1 MLNPSNKK
9 ISSNKGNRTLKI
21 NKRTTKNKSHRY
33 NKKSK
38 KVMTKPV
45 FSGQE
50 IEKLRI
56 AMNEFQDHWI
66 LVNKKFENLNE
77 LLLQLSVG

>member
-1 MLNPSNKK
+1 MLNPTNKK
-9 ISSNKGNRTLKI
+9 ISNNKGNRTLKT
-21 NKRTTKNKSHRY
+21 NKRTGKNKSQK
-33 NKKSK
+33 NTKKSK
-38 KVMTKPV
+38 KALNEPV
-45 FSGQE
+45 FSGQD

-77 LLLQLSVG
+77 LLLQLSTV